1 MAEIKISA
9 DAGGGWTSLKGPAN
23 TSNQNAFV
31 LPSADGSAGQFLKTD
46 GSKTLSFASVASS
59 PVTALNNATA
69 NELVTVG
76 STTTELDAEANL
88 TFDGST
94 LTVTGHI
101 KADGGFGI
109 MEPGFVAAMS
119 GDEQIDHSTNHKL
132 VNWQNYSAAYNP
144 GWDATNDRFT
154 VPTGGAGKYLFGWKL
169 AIGDNHQQHL
179 DEDEF
184 MKVWLNI
191 NGGGIGRSETRTFGN
206 SGNAIWQVGTVVW
219 DLADADYIEMYA
231 WHDEGAR
238 VDINDDY
245 SLFWGFRM
253 AEGD

>member
-1 MAEIKISA
+1 MAEVRIKTPDGNNHVGLATANLSGDVTVTLPKASIDLST
-9 DAGGGWTSLKGPAN
+9 AGT
-23 TSNQNAFV
+23 
-31 LPSADGSAGQFLKTD
+31 DGQFLKTN
-46 GSKTLSFASVASS
+46 GSGTLSFDDAGLPAGLAYAS
-59 PVTALNNATA
+59 
-69 NELVTVG
+69 
-76 STTTELDAEANL
+76 
-88 TFDGST
+88 ST

-109 MEPGFVAAMS
+109 MEPGFVAAMV
-119 GDEQIDHSTNHKL
+119 GDEQIDHSTNHKF
-132 VNWQNYSAAYNP
+132 VNWSNYSAAYNP
-144 GWDATNDRFT
+144 GWDSTNDKFT

-179 DEDEF
+179 DEDEVC
-184 MKVWLNI
+184 KVWLNI

-206 SGNAIWQVGTVVW
+206 SGNAIWQVGTAIW

-245 SLFWGFRM
+245 SLFWGFRF

>member
-1 MAEIKISA
+1 MAEIKIAA
-9 DAGGGWTSLKGPAN
+9 DSGGGSVGLKGPAST
-23 TSNQNAFV
+23 TSNAAVQLT
-31 LPSADGSAGQFLKTD
+31 LPVADGSSGQFLKTD
-46 GSKTLSFASVASS
+46 GSGALSFDSAGLPAGL
-59 PVTALNNATA
+59 TY
-69 NELVTVG
+69 G
-76 STTTELDAEANL
+76 S
-88 TFDGST
+88 ST

-119 GDEQIDHSTNHKL
+119 GDEQIDHSTNHKF

-169 AIGDNHQQHL
+169 SIGDDHQQHL
-179 DEDEF
+179 DEDEY
-184 MKVWLNI
+184 MKVWLNHSTA
-191 NGGGIGRSETRTFGN
+191 GGIGRSEMRTWGN
-206 SGNAIWQVGTVVW
+206 SGNAIWQVGTAVW

-245 SLFWGFRM
+245 SLFWGFRF

>member
-46 GSKTLSFASVASS
+46 GSKTLSFATAG
-59 PVTALNNATA
+59 VTLANDANNRVTTA
-69 NELVTVG
+69 DG
-76 STTTELDAEANL
+76 SGGFNGEANL

-94 LTVTGHI
+94 LNVTGHI

-109 MEPGFVAAMS
+109 MEPGFVCSMV
-119 GDEQIDHSTNHKL
+119 GDEQIDHSTNHKF
-132 VNWQNYSAAYNP
+132 VNWNNYSASYNP
-144 GWDATNDRFT
+144 GWDATNDKFT

-184 MKVWLNI
+184 MKVWLNHSTA
-191 NGGGIGRSETRTFGN
+191 GGIGRSEMRTLGN
-206 SGNAIWQVGTVVW
+206 SGNRVFQVGTAVW

-231 WHDEGAR
+231 WHNEGAR
-238 VDINDDY
+238 VDIDDDL
-245 SLFWGFRM
+245 SLFWGFRF

>member
-1 MAEIKISA
+1 MGSIKFPHASGNGMSIAAPATNPASDLELKLPA
-9 DAGGGWTSLKGPAN
+9 TIGTAGQVLKNSSTAG
-23 TSNQNAFV
+23 TLEFGDTG
-31 LPSADGSAGQFLKTD
+31 LPSGLTY
-46 GSKTLSFASVASS
+46 SS
-59 PVTALNNATA
+59 
-69 NELVTVG
+69 
-76 STTTELDAEANL
+76 
-88 TFDGST
+88 ST

-109 MEPGFVAAMS
+109 MEPGFVCSMV
-119 GDEQIDHSTNHKL
+119 GDEQIDHSTNHKF
-132 VNWQNYSAAYNP
+132 VNWNNYSAAYNP
-144 GWDATNDRFT
+144 GWDSTNDKFT

-184 MKVWLNI
+184 MKVWLNHSSA
-191 NGGGIGRSETRTFGN
+191 GGIGRSEMRTFGN
-206 SGNAIWQVGTVVW
+206 SGNAIFQVGTAVW
-219 DLADADYIEMYA
+219 DLSDADYIEMYA

-245 SLFWGFRM
+245 SLFWGFRF

>member
-1 MAEIKISA
+1 MGAIKFPHTSGNSMSIAAPATNPASDLELKLPA
-9 DAGGGWTSLKGPAN
+9 TVGTANQVLKNSGTAGTLEFGDAGLPAGL
-23 TSNQNAFV
+23 AY
-31 LPSADGSAGQFLKTD
+31 
-46 GSKTLSFASVASS
+46 AS
-59 PVTALNNATA
+59 
-69 NELVTVG
+69 
-76 STTTELDAEANL
+76 
-88 TFDGST
+88 ST

-101 KADGGFGI
+101 KADGGFGV
-109 MEPGFVAAMS
+109 MEPGFVAAMV
-119 GDEQIDHSTNHKL
+119 GDEQIDHSTNHKF
-132 VNWQNYSAAYNP
+132 VNWTNYTAAYNP
-144 GWDATNDRFT
+144 GWDGTNDKFT

-179 DEDEF
+179 DEDEVC
-184 MKVWLNI
+184 KVWLNI